1 MLIPDHTLGLYH
13 IVAAWETN
21 IGVDYSMFNVVGI
34 YDDTLVEWEPRN
46 ATMAGNGVNA
56 VTPPDSGAATVSHF
70 DLLQVASTTDMSGT
84 IVETDKPAWVMGT
97 VPCVNIPANVTFCDH
112 IEELL
117 IPLEYWGMEYV
128 GAHAPQRGS
137 EQFWWRVYSGADGVT
152 VSTNPAQAGTPVM
165 LDRGEFHEF
174 STTESFMFTGDGPF
188 MPVQYLE
195 GQDAGAGTG
204 DPASYQ
210 MVPTEQF
217 LPRYVF
223 ITGTGYTWN
232 YVQIIRPA
240 GGPPVLV
247 DDVEVTG
254 YYQVGAF
261 EVADWPIEEGA
272 HVADS
277 ADPFG
282 ITQVGYTTVTSY
294 AYPGGLALGFINPNP
309 EG

>member
-1 MLIPDHTLGLYH
+1 
-13 IVAAWETN
+13 
-21 IGVDYSMFNVVGI
+21 
-34 YDDTLVEWEPRN
+34 
-46 ATMAGNGVNA
+46 
-56 VTPPDSGAATVSHF
+56 
-70 DLLQVASTTDMSGT
+70 
-84 IVETDKPAWVMGT
+84 
-97 VPCVNIPANVTFCDH
+97 
-112 IEELL
+112 
-117 IPLEYWGMEYV
+117 
-128 GAHAPQRGS
+128 
-137 EQFWWRVYSGADGVT
+137 
-152 VSTNPAQAGTPVM
+152 
-165 LDRGEFHEF
+165 
-174 STTESFMFTGDGPF
+174 
-188 MPVQYLE
+188 
-195 GQDAGAGTG
+195 
-204 DPASYQ
+204 

-247 DDVEVTG
+247 DDVQVTD

-272 HVADS
+272 HAADS
-277 ADPFG
+277 AEPFG